1 MHQIR
6 RFALAF
12 AVLAVAL
19 IGAACD
25 GSSDETTTTIADPS
39 GVVFG
44 RGTIPETVPDSFP
57 VPDEAKVGA
66 TLIDAN
72 RGLTEMILT
81 YPANIGAVVDYY
93 EENLPARG
101 YEVTA
106 SEGTDAEWLMEFN
119 GDGID
124 GVLRVKTGGPGIAA
138 ATVQLTE
145 I

>member
-6 RFALAF
+6 RFAPAF

-19 IGAACD
+19 IATACD
-25 GSSDETTTTIADPS
+25 SPSDESTTIDAS

-44 RGTIPETVPDSFP
+44 RGTIPETVPTSFP
-57 VPDEAKVGA
+57 VPDEARVGA
-66 TLIDAN
+66 TLIDSN
-72 RGLTEMILT
+72 RNLTEMILT
-81 YPANIGAVVDYY
+81 FPANVDAVVDYY

-101 YEVTA
+101 YEIST
-106 SEGTDAEWLMEFN
+106 SEGTDADWLIEFN
-119 GDGID
+119 GDGVE
-124 GVLRVKTGGPGIAA
+124 GVLRVKTGGSGLAA

>member
-6 RFALAF
+6 LFALAL

-19 IGAACD
+19 IAACD
-25 GSSDETTTTIADPS
+25 SPADEATTTTIDAS

-44 RGTIPETVPDSFP
+44 RGTIPETVPTSFP
-57 VPDEAKVGA
+57 VPDEARVGA
-66 TLIDAN
+66 TLIDSN
-72 RGLTEMILT
+72 RNLTEMILT
-81 YPANIGAVVDYY
+81 FPANVDAVVDYY

-101 YEVTA
+101 YEITT
-106 SEGTDAEWLMEFN
+106 SEGTDADWLIEFN

-124 GVLRVKTGGPGIAA
+124 GVLRVKTGGSGVAA

>member
-6 RFALAF
+6 LFALAF
-12 AVLAVAL
+12 AVLVVAL
-19 IGAACD
+19 LATACD
-25 GSSDETTTTIADPS
+25 GSSDETTTTIADS
-39 GVVFG
+39 SAVVFG

-57 VPDEAKVGA
+57 VPDQARIGA
-66 TLIDAN
+66 TLVDAN

-81 YPANIGAVVDYY
+81 FPADVGAVVDYY

-101 YEVTA
+101 YEVTT
-106 SEGTDAEWLMEFN
+106 SEGTDADWLIEFN

-124 GVLRVKTGGPGIAA
+124 GVLRVTTGGSGIAA

>member
-6 RFALAF
+6 QFALAF

-19 IGAACD
+19 IATACD
-25 GSSDETTTTIADPS
+25 SPSDESTTTTIDAS

-44 RGTIPETVPDSFP
+44 RGTIPETVPTSFP
-57 VPDEAKVGA
+57 VPDEARIGA
-66 TLIDAN
+66 TLVDSN
-72 RGLTEMILT
+72 RSLAEMILT
-81 YPANIGAVVDYY
+81 FPANVDAVVAYY

-101 YEVTA
+101 YEIST
-106 SEGTDAEWLMEFN
+106 SEGTDADWLVEFN
-119 GDGID
+119 GDGVE
-124 GVLRVKTGGPGIAA
+124 GVLRVKTGGSGVAA